1 METVTKIAIG
11 GLLHDFGKLL
21 FRCGDGRSHAE
32 SGYAFLREQAHL
44 TDQDILAQI
53 RYHHAAGIKNASI
66 PPDSLAYITYI
77 ADNIASAA
85 DRRKS
90 DEEGRGFVR
99 DLALE
104 SIFNR
109 LNENDQ
115 MFHYEPGALRDA
127 VRYPQKGMIT
137 YGMDFYNECVDRIRD
152 AVKGIEFSESYVN
165 SLLEILESCV
175 SYIPSSTS
183 KEEVADISLY
193 DHSKLTAALG
203 CCILLYLMEN
213 GQQDYRER
221 LYQRAPEFYGEK
233 VFLLYSMD
241 ISGIQD
247 FIYTISSDKA
257 LKTLR
262 ARSFYLDILMEHLV
276 DTALSKVGLSRANCI
291 YCGGGHAY
299 LLLPNTERA
308 KLQIEDFETMANGW
322 FMDWFGTALYV
333 AGGYAP
339 CSADDLKNEPE
350 GTYAQIF
357 RKISNSISERKLK
370 RYSAQQIVQINQRSH
385 SQALRE
391 CAVCR
396 RTDHL
401 GEDDR
406 CAICSGIERFSKAVQ
421 TKEFFA
427 VTTTRDK
434 EQILP
439 LPGDAYLIAEDVEGL
454 RRRIKDDDGYLRC
467 YCKNSAYT
475 GRGLATHLWVGDYE
489 NGGDFHELASGAE
502 GIRRLAVLRADVDD
516 LGQAFVG
523 GFASEKYGQRYVTLS
538 RTATFSRQLALFF
551 KGHINELLKQGTYF
565 LTNQDMPARQ
575 VTVVY
580 AGGDDLFIIGA
591 WNDILG
597 FAVDL
602 NDALAEFTQETL
614 TLSAGI
620 GLYPEKYPVAAM
632 ARQTGMLEEASKSHP
647 GKNAVTLFDASNTF
661 SWDDFV
667 NGVLE
672 EKFQLIQA
680 FFQAVPSDRVTS
692 RYGKSFL
699 YRLLGLMRE
708 RGEKINLARYAY
720 LLARMEPRESDD
732 ENYKALYGT
741 FSQKMYHW
749 MKDEGQCRQ
758 AMLAIM
764 IYIYTIR
771 EQTEGENDE
780 N

>member
-66 PPDSLAYITYI
+66 PQDSLAYITYI

-137 YGMDFYNECVDRIRD
+137 YGTDFYNECVDRIRD

-262 ARSFYLDILMEHLV
+262 ARSFYLDVLMEHLV
-276 DTALSKVGLSRANCI
+276 DTALSKIGLSRTNCI

-299 LLLPNTERA
+299 LLLPNTEQA

-357 RKISNSISERKLK
+357 R
-370 RYSAQQIVQINQRSH
+370 
-385 SQALRE
+385 
-391 CAVCR
+391 
-396 RTDHL
+396 
-401 GEDDR
+401 
-406 CAICSGIERFSKAVQ
+406 
-421 TKEFFA
+421 
-427 VTTTRDK
+427 
-434 EQILP
+434 
-439 LPGDAYLIAEDVEGL
+439 
-454 RRRIKDDDGYLRC
+454 
-467 YCKNSAYT
+467 
-475 GRGLATHLWVGDYE
+475 
-489 NGGDFHELASGAE
+489 
-502 GIRRLAVLRADVDD
+502 
-516 LGQAFVG
+516 
-523 GFASEKYGQRYVTLS
+523 
-538 RTATFSRQLALFF
+538 
-551 KGHINELLKQGTYF
+551 
-565 LTNQDMPARQ
+565 
-575 VTVVY
+575 
-580 AGGDDLFIIGA
+580 
-591 WNDILG
+591 
-597 FAVDL
+597 
-602 NDALAEFTQETL
+602 
-614 TLSAGI
+614 
-620 GLYPEKYPVAAM
+620 
-632 ARQTGMLEEASKSHP
+632 
-647 GKNAVTLFDASNTF
+647 
-661 SWDDFV
+661 
-667 NGVLE
+667 
-672 EKFQLIQA
+672 
-680 FFQAVPSDRVTS
+680 
-692 RYGKSFL
+692 
-699 YRLLGLMRE
+699 
-708 RGEKINLARYAY
+708 
-720 LLARMEPRESDD
+720 
-732 ENYKALYGT
+732 
-741 FSQKMYHW
+741 
-749 MKDEGQCRQ
+749 
-758 AMLAIM
+758 
-764 IYIYTIR
+764 
-771 EQTEGENDE
+771 
-780 N
+780 